1 MIGHAAVKLDRLQA
15 DLDALAEFHEPSG
28 GPWTRR
34 VFSDAYLSSR
44 AWLTGRMRDAGLNVT
59 RDAAG
64 NLIGVLA
71 GASPALVTGSHTDTV
86 ADGGRFDGPLGVL
99 AAIEVARC
107 IREGGLE
114 LRHELRVVDF
124 LGEEPNE
131 FGMSCVGS
139 RAVAGNLTREHLALH
154 DASGRTLAD
163 AIATAGGDPACTD
176 EVAWHSGDVLAS
188 VELHI
193 EQGPVL
199 EAAGIP
205 VGIVS
210 GIAGI
215 ERLQLTFEG
224 EAGHAGTTPMK
235 ARHDALAAAAE
246 AVLAVERIAS
256 SGDGVGTVGRIDA
269 RPGALNVIPGH
280 VDLWAELRHTSGEWL
295 DESRGAVEAGVEA
308 IGARRGVRTTVNALS
323 RTDPVLCSDEVRAAM
338 GEALHRLRLQ
348 SLSLPSAAGHDT
360 VQMARLGPVGMLF
373 VPSVGGRSH
382 CPEELTLPEHL
393 EAGTSALLATLLML
407 DKRSISR

>member
-1 MIGHAAVKLDRLQA
+1 VIGHAAVKLERVQA
-15 DLDALAEFHEPSG
+15 DLDALAEFREPDQG
-28 GPWTRR
+28 VWTRR
-34 VFSDAYLSSR
+34 VFSDAYLRSR
-44 AWLTGRMRDAGLNVT
+44 EWLAERMREAGLEVS

-64 NLIGVLA
+64 NLIGVLP
-71 GASPALVTGSHTDTV
+71 GPSPALVTGSHTDTV

-107 IREGGLE
+107 VREGRLA
-114 LRHELRVVDF
+114 LRHELRAVDF

-139 RAVAGNLTREHLALH
+139 RAIAGNLTREHLALH

-163 AIATAGGDPACTD
+163 AIATAGGDPSHIEKAT
-176 EVAWHSGDVLAS
+176 WPTSDVRAF

-199 EAAGIP
+199 EGAGVSI
-205 VGIVS
+205 GIVS

-224 EAGHAGTTPMK
+224 EAGHAGTTPMG

-246 AVLAVERIAS
+246 AVLAIERLAS
-256 SGDGVGTVGRIDA
+256 RGDGVGTVGRIDA
-269 RPGALNVIPGH
+269 KPGALNVIPGH
-280 VDLWAELRHTSGEWL
+280 VDVWAELRHTSKEWL
-295 DESRGAVEAGVEA
+295 DESRRELEHDVDV
-308 IGARRGVRTTVNALS
+308 IGKRRGVKATVTALS

-338 GEALHRLRLQ
+338 CEALDQLQ
-348 SLSLPSAAGHDT
+348 LESRVLPSGAGHDT
-360 VQMARLGPVGMLF
+360 VQMAYLGPVGMLF

-393 EAGTSALLATLLML
+393 EAGTAALLATLLVL
-407 DKRSISR
+407 DER